1 MLRVS
6 HGRRSSHQCRHHFL
20 VFFVFFHGLD
30 PHLCVLPSSGHSF
43 EAHGVKHN
51 TCGPLSLSLSSACSC
66 VVPELLSEHK
76 SPLQTRKHVWS
87 CVLYTAYVTEHVPSQ
102 EVFCMFSAQVQISG
116 GEKKGLLFCLLMHRF
131 QSTQYW
137 SVKERLCLPNDDCS
151 RCIFV
156 KEKKNKNIFVPR
168 ASHSL
173 NKLQKTPQQASLVNV
188 RGVIINSQ

>member
-1 MLRVS
+1 MEGAVLISAVIIFLFFLFFFTALTHICVFCLHLATALRRTVS
-6 HGRRSSHQCRHHFL
+6 NTTPAAPSASLYPQPVPVSFL
-20 VFFVFFHGLD
+20 
-30 PHLCVLPSSGHSF
+30 S
-43 EAHGVKHN
+43 
-51 TCGPLSLSLSSACSC
+51 CSQSTSRLFK
-66 VVPELLSEHK
+66 PGN
-76 SPLQTRKHVWS
+76 VWS

-116 GEKKGLLFCLLMHRF
+116 GEKRGLLFCLLMHRF

-156 KEKKNKNIFVPR
+156 KEKINKNIFVPR

-188 RGVIINSQ
+188 RVVIINSQ